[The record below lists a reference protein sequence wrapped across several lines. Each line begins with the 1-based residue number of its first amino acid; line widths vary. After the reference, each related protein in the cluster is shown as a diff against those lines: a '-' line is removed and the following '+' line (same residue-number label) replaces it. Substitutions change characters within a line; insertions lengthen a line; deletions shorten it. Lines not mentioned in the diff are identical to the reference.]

1 MLILKNQELAYKGG
15 CTMKSSRHLGLMMII
30 SGATLWG
37 LSGPMI
43 QWLFHHTE
51 LSSSDFLVI
60 RLLLAGVFILCS
72 LLFTKQ
78 NIFGIWRY
86 PRHWIQLLIFSVAGM
101 LGAQYAFI
109 ETVHISNAVT
119 ATLFQFLG
127 PVLITIYV
135 ALQHKRLPSTMQFMA
150 IIAALSGTYFLITNG
165 SIENIILSK
174 QAILFGILTAIGF
187 AFYTLHPASL
197 IKQWGTS
204 VIVGWGML
212 LGGISLFLYN
222 QEFHFQHIANTLTMS
237 TFSMLILI
245 IISGTLSFLL
255 YIGSLK
261 YLSATETSI
270 LSSIEP
276 LVAAIVSIIW
286 LNESFGSYQLLGGA
300 FIIVAVIFLTMP
312 EKEVIPKLATK
323 HM

>member
-1 MLILKNQELAYKGG
+1 MKNN
-15 CTMKSSRHLGLMMII
+15 RRLGLIMII
-30 SGATLWG
+30 TGATLWG

-43 QWLFHHTE
+43 QWLFQHTKV
-51 LSSSDFLVI
+51 SSIDFLVI
-60 RLLLAGVFILCS
+60 RLLLAGGFILCF
-72 LLFTKQ
+72 LLTKKQ
-78 NIFGIWRY
+78 NIFRIWQK
-86 PRHWIQLLIFSVAGM
+86 PRHLLQLIIFSIFGM

-135 ALQHKRLPSTMQFMA
+135 AMQHKKLPSTMQALA
-150 IIAALSGTYFLITNG
+150 IVAALAGTYFIITNG
-165 SIENIILSK
+165 SVQNIVLSK
-174 QAILFGILTAIGF
+174 EAVLFGLLTAIGF

-197 IKQWGTS
+197 IKQWGTT
-204 VIVGWGML
+204 IIIGWGML
-212 LGGISLFLYN
+212 IGGIALFIYN
-222 QEFHFQHIANTLTMS
+222 RSFEWNHLSQTFTWP
-237 TFSMLILI
+237 TFSLLILT

-276 LVAAIVSIIW
+276 LVAAIVSITW
-286 LNESFGSYQLLGGA
+286 LNESFGAYQLLGG
-300 FIIVAVIFLTMP
+300 ICIVIAVIFLTMP
-312 EKEVIPKLATK
+312 EKEAAPAFTTEQI
-323 HM
+323 

>member
-1 MLILKNQELAYKGG
+1 MNNN
-15 CTMKSSRHLGLMMII
+15 RRLGLIMII
-30 SGATLWG
+30 TGATLWG

-43 QWLFHHTE
+43 QWLFQHTKV
-51 LSSSDFLVI
+51 SSIDFLVS
-60 RLLLAGVFILCS
+60 RLLLAGVFILCF
-72 LLFTKQ
+72 LLLKKQ
-78 NIFGIWRY
+78 NIFRIWQST
-86 PRHWIQLLIFSVAGM
+86 HHLLQLIIFSILGM

-135 ALQHKRLPSTMQFMA
+135 AMQHKKLPSTMQVLA
-150 IIAALSGTYFLITNG
+150 IVAALTGTYFIITNG

-174 QAILFGILTAIGF
+174 EAILFGLLTAIGF

-197 IKQWGTS
+197 IKQWGTTL
-204 VIVGWGML
+204 IIGWGML
-212 LGGISLFLYN
+212 IGGISLFIYN
-222 QEFHFQHIANTLTMS
+222 HSFEWKQLSQTFTLP

-276 LVAAIVSIIW
+276 LVAAIVSITW
-286 LNESFGSYQLLGGA
+286 LKESFGVYQLLGGVC
-300 FIIVAVIFLTMP
+300 IVIAVIFLTMP
-312 EKEVIPKLATK
+312 EKEAGPTFTTEHI
-323 HM
+323 

>member
-1 MLILKNQELAYKGG
+1 MNNN
-15 CTMKSSRHLGLMMII
+15 RRLGLIMII
-30 SGATLWG
+30 TGATLWG

-43 QWLFHHTE
+43 QWLFQHTKI
-51 LSSSDFLVI
+51 SSIDFLVI
-60 RLLLAGVFILCS
+60 RLLLAGVFILCF
-72 LLFTKQ
+72 LLVKKQ
-78 NIFGIWRY
+78 NIFRIWQQ
-86 PRHWIQLLIFSVAGM
+86 PRHLLQLIIFSILGM

-127 PVLITIYV
+127 PVLITVYV
-135 ALQHKRLPSTMQFMA
+135 AIQYKKLPSTMQVLA
-150 IIAALSGTYFLITNG
+150 IVAALTGTYFIITNG
-165 SIENIILSK
+165 SVQNIVLSK
-174 QAILFGILTAIGF
+174 EAILFGLLTAIGF

-197 IKQWGTS
+197 IKKWGTTL
-204 VIVGWGML
+204 IIGWGML
-212 LGGISLFLYN
+212 IGGIALSIYN
-222 QEFHFQHIANTLTMS
+222 RSFEWKHLSQTFTIP

-276 LVAAIVSIIW
+276 LVAAVVSIAW
-286 LNESFGSYQLLGGA
+286 LKESFGAYQLLGGVC
-300 FIIVAVIFLTMP
+300 IVIAVIFLTMP
-312 EKEVIPKLATK
+312 EKEAEPSFTTEQI
-323 HM
+323 

>member
-1 MLILKNQELAYKGG
+1 MSHIKNQILERR
-15 CTMKSSRHLGLMMII
+15 CMIMNNSRRIGLIMII
-30 SGATLWG
+30 TGATLWG

-43 QWLFHHTE
+43 QWLFQHTNV
-51 LSSSDFLVI
+51 SSIDFLTI
-60 RLLLAGVFILCS
+60 RLLLAGLFILS
-72 LLFTKQ
+72 FLLIKKQ
-78 NIFGIWRY
+78 NIFQIWKH
-86 PRHWIQLLIFSVAGM
+86 PRHSIQLIIFSILGM

-135 ALQHKRLPSTMQFMA
+135 AFEQRKFPASMQLLA
-150 IIAALSGTYFLITNG
+150 IITALTGTYFIITNG
-165 SIENIILSK
+165 SIENIVLSK
-174 QAILFGILTAIGF
+174 EAIIFGLLTAIGF

-197 IKQWGTS
+197 IKKCGTTI
-204 VIVGWGML
+204 VIGWGML
-212 LGGISLFLYN
+212 IGGIALLICNRSFGWSQLSQTF
-222 QEFHFQHIANTLTMS
+222 TPK

-261 YLSATETSI
+261 YLAATETSI

-276 LVAAIVSIIW
+276 LVAAIVSIAW
-286 LNESFGSYQLLGGA
+286 LNESFGAYQLLGGVC
-300 FIIVAVIFLTMP
+300 IILSVIFLTMP
-312 EKEVIPKLATK
+312 QKENEPIFTTEQV
-323 HM
+323 